1 MGTTCVA
8 YRVWSSNRFRLLLT
22 QRGEAGADGKEDV
35 SDDRPDRDLRALVRG
50 PFPGPDR
57 RQFGPGPQDGPQV
70 SGPGYGGRFGPWWP
84 PVMTEAQWRA
94 RAASWFPAVV
104 DKGLRQVTWPAIG
117 AHRDY
122 IRAQLAAGVMV
133 STIHQRLVD
142 EHALVASVASV
153 RRWVGGNMP
162 EEARRAQ
169 VRVLRPG
176 PVEPGSEAQID
187 YGRLGVWTDPATGR
201 RHTVQ
206 AFVMVLSCSRYM
218 FVRPVLRM

>member
-1 MGTTCVA
+1 MIDLIEIYVHWYAGRSQAQIADSLGLDRKTVRKYLGPVTVA
-8 YRVWSSNRFRLLLT
+8 
-22 QRGEAGADGKEDV
+22 G
-35 SDDRPDRDLRALVRG
+35 LV
-50 PFPGPDR
+50 PG
-57 RQFGPGPQDGPQV
+57 G
-70 SGPGYGGRFGPWWP
+70 P

-94 RAASWFPAVV
+94 KAASWFTSVV
-104 DKGLRQVTWPAIG
+104 DKGLRQVSWPAIG

-122 IRAQLAAGVMV
+122 ISAQLAAGVTV

-153 RRWVGGNMP
+153 RRWVGGNLP

-176 PVEPGSEAQID
+176 PVQPGSEAQID

-206 AFVMVLSCSRYM
+206 ANADGVGLLEVHVRAPGATDGPGGLDPLPRRGFRVLQWC
-218 FVRPVLRM
+218 PCPLGAG

>member
-1 MGTTCVA
+1 LGLDRKTVRKYLGPVTVA
-8 YRVWSSNRFRLLLT
+8 
-22 QRGEAGADGKEDV
+22 G
-35 SDDRPDRDLRALVRG
+35 LV
-50 PFPGPDR
+50 PG
-57 RQFGPGPQDGPQV
+57 G
-70 SGPGYGGRFGPWWP
+70 P

-94 RAASWFPAVV
+94 KAASWFPAVV
-104 DKGLRQVTWPAIG
+104 DKGLRQVSWPAIG

-122 IRAQLAAGVMV
+122 ISAQLAAGVTV

-153 RRWVGGNMP
+153 RRWVGGNLP
-162 EEARRAQ
+162 EEVRRAQ

-176 PVEPGSEAQID
+176 SVEPGSEAQID

-206 AFVMVLSCSRYM
+206 ANADGVGLFPVRVRAPGAADGPGGLDPLPRRGIRLLWWCPGAASSR
-218 FVRPVLRM
+218 